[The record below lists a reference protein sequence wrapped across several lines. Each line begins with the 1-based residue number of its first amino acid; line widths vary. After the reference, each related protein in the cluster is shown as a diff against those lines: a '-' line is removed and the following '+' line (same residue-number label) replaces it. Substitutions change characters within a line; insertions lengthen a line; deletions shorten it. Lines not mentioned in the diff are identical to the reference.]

1 MAQLMSLALIL
12 VAGVSGYY
20 LGGLGMVPQA
30 KLAAAEAARDEAQKK
45 IAAAQTAIAPT
56 SQPSENFGYW
66 TSGPSMYGTGSIGPR
81 PDFSMGPQSAAGQF
95 ASIGGQSWR

>member
-45 IAAAQTAIAPT
+45 IAAAQTAITEPG
-56 SQPSENFGYW
+56 QNLGYW